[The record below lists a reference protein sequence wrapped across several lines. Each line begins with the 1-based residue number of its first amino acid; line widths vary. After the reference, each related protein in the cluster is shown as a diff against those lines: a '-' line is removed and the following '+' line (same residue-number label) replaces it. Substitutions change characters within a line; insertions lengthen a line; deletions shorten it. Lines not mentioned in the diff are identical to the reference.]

1 MLELSKINQRKTNVD
16 LGYTPPSKNLDRL
29 EKSINSIY
37 SLESY
42 IAEWRS
48 YDVSE
53 QKSLN
58 NVISVIESFLD
69 KYNKDYMIDSIE
81 RMVEYYILPKITNK
95 NCIYTINEFALNNN
109 LQSLKFLT
117 KLNEMFTYDRILK
130 NQHVLE
136 NKISIYKDFT
146 DTVLEICNLYD
157 ASNLSIKEKY
167 ALSLE
172 SSLYTYDTS
181 IGKYHISNNRNEIY
195 DTVDMYYGL
204 SYNEA
209 FDYNSIN
216 VINEINAFSG
226 AIVGGAITGI
236 YLNNV
241 LSLETMISKMPK
253 HQLRNYENDNG
264 LKPLKEMDFDRSKMI
279 STLMTNDYSSADRK
293 EVRDMDINGKKYK
306 AIVFYEGSA
315 LSKVSLLYTKGKS
328 VVAVPIYAKIT
339 DCQPTIVN
347 YGIVK
352 NLYETSMYDITFN
365 EAKKIQKDKKK
376 NKESFKDILK
386 RIYAKDIKSAKKMKD
401 GKYVQDMKKALSAF
415 FANDER
421 HIIDEIPSVFD
432 VVRTSCA
439 LISLAVNPYLAVLI
453 YMTGLLMKIHFE
465 KEKGEKVIKKYDNEI
480 EKMEKKIRECKN
492 EKTKDNYKKYLKELK
507 NSRDKLFDHYDKYMV
522 DGDDDEFNFDESYI
536 EPINELSLVNNLKLA
551 QQNLKKS
558 LQKLSDKEKKYSAKM
573 DNAYDRFVYQIE
585 KNMSNKNREAVI
597 KGSVIPSFS
606 ALIKLATTAG
616 VASFISPVLSVITV
630 MGGLAAS
637 KTATANERKY
647 ILDEIEVQ
655 LQVIEKKLQLAESNN
670 DMKSYEQLLK
680 IQRQLE
686 SEKNRIIY
694 KKRRPVVATKYN

>member
-1 MLELSKINQRKTNVD
+1 MLELSKINQRKTNTD

-29 EKSINSIY
+29 KNSINSIY

-42 IAEWRS
+42 VTEWRS
-48 YDVSE
+48 YDINE
-53 QKSLN
+53 QKSLD
-58 NVISVIESFLD
+58 NVLSIIESFLE
-69 KYNKDYMIDSIE
+69 KNNKDYMINNVE
-81 RMVEYYILPKITNK
+81 RMIESYIIPKITNK
-95 NCIYTINEFALNNN
+95 NCINTINEFALDNN
-109 LQSLKFLT
+109 LQSMKFLA
-117 KLNEMFTYDRILK
+117 KLNEMFTYDRILR
-130 NQHVLE
+130 NQNILE
-136 NKISIYKDFT
+136 KKISIYKDFT

-157 ASNLSIKEKY
+157 ESNLSTEEKF

-172 SSLYTYDTS
+172 NSLYTYDTS
-181 IGKYHISNNRNEIY
+181 IGKYYIFNSRDEVI
-195 DTVDMYYGL
+195 DTVEMYYGL

-209 FDYNSIN
+209 FDYSLIN
-216 VINEINAFSG
+216 VINEINAFGG
-226 AIVGGAITGI
+226 AIVAGTITGV

-241 LSLETMISKMPK
+241 LPLETMLSKMPK
-253 HQLRNYENDNG
+253 HQLKEYESDNG
-264 LKPLKEMDFDRSKMI
+264 LKPLREIDFDRSKMI

-293 EVRDMDINGKKYK
+293 EVRDMDINGKTYK
-306 AIVFYEGSA
+306 AIAFYEGSA

-339 DCQPTIVN
+339 DCQPTMVS

-352 NLYETSMYDITFN
+352 NLHETSMYDITFM
-365 EAKKIQKDKKK
+365 EAKKIQNVKKK
-376 NKESFKDILK
+376 TEKKLKSILKDIYTK
-386 RIYAKDIKSAKKMKD
+386 SSKNADVCVKNIKKT
-401 GKYVQDMKKALSAF
+401 LSTF

-432 VVRTSCA
+432 VVRVACA
-439 LISLAVNPYLAVLI
+439 LGSLAINPYLAIIV

-465 KEKGEKVIKKYDNEI
+465 KEKGEKVLKKYDNEI
-480 EKMEKKIRECKN
+480 EKIEKKIKECKN
-492 EKTKDNYKKYLKELK
+492 EKTKENYKKYLKELK
-507 NSRDKLFDHYDKYMV
+507 DSRGKLYDHYDKYMV
-522 DGDDDEFNFDESYI
+522 DQDDEDDFSFDESYI
-536 EPINELSLVNNLKLA
+536 EPVNELSLVNNLKLS
-551 QQNLKKS
+551 QQNLKKN
-558 LQKLSDKEKKYSAKM
+558 LQKLSDTEKKFSARM

-606 ALIKLATTAG
+606 ALIKLAIASG
-616 VASFISPVLSVITV
+616 AASFVSPVLSAITV

-637 KTATANERKY
+637 KKATANERKY

-655 LQVIEKKLQLAESNN
+655 LKVVDKKLQLAEGNN